1 MTAERSWVA
10 IQHVPFEGPGLIAE
24 VASLRGLELRPC
36 HPYRGDP
43 LPAMD
48 EIDGLV
54 VMGGPMGVFDTAEH
68 PYLAREVE
76 LIAAVVEAGRPV
88 LGVCLGAQLMARA
101 LGAAVYR
108 GGQAEI
114 GFGSVSL
121 TEAGREDPVLSSVDR
136 EDAGNVGRKD
146 AVPGSPGLET
156 VPVVHWHQD
165 TFDLPFGALCLARSA
180 LYPHQAFRVGERAYG
195 LQFHVEVNRQLADA
209 WREHL
214 PIGVTLPEWS
224 LAQTEAV
231 GRKALEAF
239 FGLADA

>member
-1 MTAERSWVA
+1 MTMKGSWVA
-10 IQHVPFEGPGLIAE
+10 IQHVPFEGPGLVAE
-24 VASLRGLELRPC
+24 VAAQRGIELQLC

-43 LPAMD
+43 LPSK
-48 EIDGLV
+48 EEVDGLV
-54 VMGGPMGVFDTAEH
+54 VMGGPMGVFDTTEH
-68 PYLAREVE
+68 PHLARESE

-88 LGVCLGAQLMARA
+88 LGVCLGAQLMAHA

-108 GGQAEI
+108 GEQAEI

-121 TEAGREDPVLSSVDR
+121 TEAGREDPVLGSLV
-136 EDAGNVGRKD
+136 RKD
-146 AVPGSPGLET
+146 PVLGSPGLDT

-165 TFDLPFGALCLARSA
+165 TFDLPDGALCLARSA

-214 PIGVTLPEWS
+214 PAGVTLTESS

-231 GRKALEAF
+231 GRKALDAF
-239 FGLADA
+239 FSLAGA